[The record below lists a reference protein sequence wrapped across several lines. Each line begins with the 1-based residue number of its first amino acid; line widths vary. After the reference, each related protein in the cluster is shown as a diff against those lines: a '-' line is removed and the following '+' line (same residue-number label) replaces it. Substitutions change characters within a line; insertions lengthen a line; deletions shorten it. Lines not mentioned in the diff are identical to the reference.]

1 MMFQGRNPR
10 LAAHQGEAGT
20 GQPVALPL
28 PFVSRTVL
36 AVVWV
41 VLVACAGLLPTVAV
55 AQSEPQ
61 LVDRIVAIVDE
72 EAILQSDLDREVEL
86 YRMEKEYS
94 GETITDDTET
104 IRREM
109 LERLIESKLII
120 AAARQADMQ
129 VDDDAI
135 EQSVDQKIEQ
145 FVEHFGSLETL
156 ERELQRSGMTLGD
169 YRNRMGSQLRDQQYL
184 RLVVGKFIRPDVEV
198 LENEVREYYLA
209 HLDQMP
215 AEPDSLTIA
224 NILIPVQPS
233 VEVRQAVQVQVKEIQ
248 TALAGGREFS
258 DVAREYSKGPNAK
271 RGGIVGVVSPGDLFD
286 ANLDRAVFALTVGTV
301 SEPVVSSRGVH
312 LMRLDSV
319 QEGNRRAVSQIF
331 LPIDVTQADVDEAKA
346 AIDDAYARVTGDEA
360 FSLVATEVSGDPA
373 SARNG
378 GVLGTFKLE
387 DLSPQFQ
394 EALNGVQVGQITEP
408 IVTPAGWYI
417 FKLIERMEGHM
428 YTYDELKENLRQVVE
443 NTKIEELLAV
453 YVKELRARFFVDQ
466 KTG

>member
-10 LAAHQGEAGT
+10 HMIHQNEAGT
-20 GQPVALPL
+20 GQPVSLPPVFVWRSLLAVFWVVVVLAGALP
-28 PFVSRTVL
+28 PAPVQ
-36 AVVWV
+36 
-41 VLVACAGLLPTVAV
+41 

-61 LVDRIVAIVDE
+61 LIDRIVAIVDE
-72 EAILQSDLDREVEL
+72 EAILQSDLDREIEL

-94 GETITDDTET
+94 GETITDTSET

-129 VDDDAI
+129 VDDSAI
-135 EQSVDQKIEQ
+135 EESVDKKIEQ
-145 FVEHFGSLETL
+145 FVEHFGSLDGL
-156 ERELQRSGMTLGD
+156 ERELKRSGMTLSD

-184 RLVVGKFIRPDVEV
+184 RLVVGKFIRPKVEV
-198 LENEVREYYLA
+198 LENEVREYYLDN
-209 HLDQMP
+209 LDQMP

-233 VEVRQAVQVQVKEIQ
+233 VEVRQAVQAQVKEIQ
-248 TALAGGREFS
+248 AALAAGRGFS

-271 RGGIVGVVSPGDLFD
+271 RGGMVGVVSPGDLFD
-286 ANLDRAVFALTVGTV
+286 ANLDRAVFALGVGQV
-301 SEPVVSSRGVH
+301 SDPVVSSRGVH

-331 LPIDVTQADVDEAKA
+331 LPIDVTQADVDAAKL
-346 AIDDAYARVTGDEA
+346 AIEDAHARVKGGEA
-360 FSLVATEVSGDPA
+360 FALVASEVSGDPA

-394 EALNGVQVGQITEP
+394 EALNGVQIGQVTEP
-408 IVTPAGWYI
+408 VVTPAGWYI
-417 FKLIERMEGHM
+417 FKLLDRKEGHM
-428 YTYDELKENLRQVVE
+428 YTYEELKENLRQLVE
-443 NTKIEELLAV
+443 NQKIEVELAE
-453 YVKELRARFFVDQ
+453 YVKELRTRFFVDE
-466 KTG
+466 KSS